1 MSRLKNC
8 PVCRFEYLGQLDK
21 CPSCGADINQGTIL
35 DRLNEL
41 RHNFGFVT
49 HIVKILASSTYNES
63 LAEEITMED
72 LGELEKLHK
81 MYQRGDMSA
90 YDMLVMRVNSGS
102 CLDIENCRYAD
113 SSPHNTPDEKP
124 ENWCWS
130 CWWTYL
136 IGCYRKE
143 IREKDKHIDH
153 LKSNLKAADTA
164 AKEWREKAEK
174 QPVIEDGCKV
184 PQDVF
189 EMRCLITSLEGV
201 VKEIL
206 RFYRPMLVEGAVDD
220 PTQAETIRGI
230 LGGKIKF
237 GEHPDTL
244 SKKNLHDVLMQIS
257 RACGQSEEYQYP
269 LQVYRDVQNALF
281 LLERYGC
288 YHQKDIRK
296 SCQKPMPV
304 LMALRE
310 VKVSEK
316 WMPTVTRELRPPMC
330 PVCDLPMTMIPND
343 RDNRVQCEQ
352 CGMTSRLCP
361 LCGYALQRF
370 DSVGKISLRCQCGYA
385 ADEEK

>member
-1 MSRLKNC
+1 METRLKKC
-8 PVCRFEYLGQLDK
+8 PVCNFEYLGKLDK

-41 RHNFGFVT
+41 RRNFGFVT

-153 LKSNLKAADTA
+153 LKSNLKAADKA
-164 AKEWREKAEK
+164 AKEWREKAEDRK
-174 QPVIEDGCKV
+174 AASGED
-184 PQDVF
+184 PLQ
-189 EMRCLITSLEGV
+189 E
-201 VKEIL
+201 L
-206 RFYRPMLVEGAVDD
+206 RFALRRLDAAIADIIRYYRPMLVAGAVDED
-220 PTQAETIRGI
+220 MQRLQMRSI
-230 LGGKIKF
+230 LG
-237 GEHPDTL
+237 
-244 SKKNLHDVLMQIS
+244 S
-257 RACGQSEEYQYP
+257 RVDIAFEE
-269 LQVYRDVQNALF
+269 D
-281 LLERYGC
+281 
-288 YHQKDIRK
+288 K
-296 SCQKPMPV
+296 
-304 LMALRE
+304 
-310 VKVSEK
+310 
-316 WMPTVTRELRPPMC
+316 
-330 PVCDLPMTMIPND
+330 
-343 RDNRVQCEQ
+343 
-352 CGMTSRLCP
+352 
-361 LCGYALQRF
+361 
-370 DSVGKISLRCQCGYA
+370 
-385 ADEEK
+385 